1 MRLLGGLLLLIVA
14 PATAQQSE
22 LPPLSYPDLPR
33 TAARVGDFVAPGWI
47 AASKAEGDLNRDG
60 RRDIVLALW
69 PEWAAKATAYE
80 ERHSIPSYRLVIGF
94 AEPDGGYRLVADNK
108 TLIEPP
114 GYSGAYEDPLD
125 GDSLRVV
132 RGSLDISRDLLRGH
146 YRYRFRWS
154 DEAFRLIG
162 YEYAGSDGSCIT
174 MSSFNFLTRRAE
186 IEVMPISEDWRRKVI
201 RPIKRRTL
209 ATLDAANAEDF
220 HTNLDVIGDWPAC
233 PRSD

>member
-1 MRLLGGLLLLIVA
+1 
-14 PATAQQSE
+14 
-22 LPPLSYPDLPR
+22 
-33 TAARVGDFVAPGWI
+33 
-47 AASKAEGDLNRDG
+47 
-60 RRDIVLALW
+60 LW
-69 PEWAAKATAYE
+69 PEWAAKATSYE
-80 ERHSIPSYRLVIGF
+80 ERHSTPPYRLVIGL
-94 AEPDGGYRLVADNK
+94 ANPKGGYRLVTDNK
-108 TLIEPP
+108 TRIEPP

-125 GDSLRVV
+125 SDSLRVV

-154 DEAFRLIG
+154 DNAFRLIG

-174 MSSFNFLTRRAE
+174 QTSFNFLTRRAA

-209 ATLDAANAEDF
+209 ATLDDAKAEDF